1 MKKKYEKPMAFEEV
15 FAAENYCTTA
25 CYKIACEINSNP
37 EPSYGY
43 QWKNHSYSS
52 AQKDHRGYKGS
63 GCLNSNLNR
72 ILVNSDGT
80 LKSVEEKSEYGG
92 GANGGNDWMAGGF
105 DWASGP
111 LEQLFIGTQPDTM
124 VAEVGIIMERL
135 KRPIAP
141 IQIIHNFILV
151 ITKEL
156 GFYS

>member
-1 MKKKYEKPMAFEEV
+1 MKRKYEKPMAFEEV

-25 CYKIACEINSNP
+25 CYKIACAIHSNP

-52 AQKDHRGYKGS
+52 AEKDHRGYKGS

-92 GANGGNDWMAGGF
+92 GANGGNGWMAGGF
-105 DWASGP
+105 DWASGS
-111 LEQLFIGTQPDTM
+111 LEPGTQPDTM

>member
-1 MKKKYEKPMAFEEV
+1 MKRKYEKPMAFEEV

-25 CYKIACEINSNP
+25 CYKIACAIHSNP

-52 AQKDHRGYKGS
+52 AEKDHRGYKGS

-92 GANGGNDWMAGGF
+92 GANGGNG
-105 DWASGP
+105 
-111 LEQLFIGTQPDTM
+111 
-124 VAEVGIIMERL
+124 
-135 KRPIAP
+135 
-141 IQIIHNFILV
+141 
-151 ITKEL
+151 
-156 GFYS
+156 

>member
-1 MKKKYEKPMAFEEV
+1 MKRKYEKSMAFEEV

-25 CYKIACEINSNP
+25 CYKIACAIHSNP

-52 AQKDHRGYKGS
+52 AEKDHRGYKGS

-92 GANGGNDWMAGGF
+92 GANGGNGWMAGGF
-105 DWASGP
+105 DWASGS
-111 LEQLFIGTQPDTM
+111 LEPGTTVYWHTTRYHGSRGWNHYGKIEAADSSHPN
-124 VAEVGIIMERL
+124 
-135 KRPIAP
+135 
-141 IQIIHNFILV
+141 H
-151 ITKEL
+151 
-156 GFYS
+156 S